1 LFLSTGKKIRSILE
15 SHIALF
21 TVGFNGGH
29 VHFTV
34 TRWIIIFLLFVFSAS
49 PGNAVEN
56 KWNTAGIRAGISDQ
70 SSEKFFSKYE
80 AFAAFSLPW
89 KWRSEHGWILG
100 TYVEINAGLVT
111 SEGNAF
117 EGSIGPGFYLMAPG
131 GGFAIVAGIYPTYL
145 GQSKFG
151 TEDFGETFQFT
162 SEIGFNLNFFRYWTV
177 GYRFQHMSNAGIA
190 SENPGLNT
198 HMLELGYRF

>member
-1 LFLSTGKKIRSILE
+1 VF
-15 SHIALF
+15 AD
-21 TVGFNGGH
+21 GFKGGY
-29 VHFTV
+29 VYLTMM
-34 TRWIIIFLLFVFSAS
+34 RWTIVFLLFVFSAS
-49 PGNAVEN
+49 PGNASEN
-56 KWNTAGIRAGISDQ
+56 KWNTAGVRAGISDQ
-70 SSEKFFSKYE
+70 NSEKFFSKYE

-89 KWRSEHGWILG
+89 TWRSEKGWIFG
-100 TYVEINAGLVT
+100 TFVEINIGMVT

-117 EGSIGPGFYLMAPG
+117 EGSIGPGLYLMTPG
-131 GGFAIVAGIYPTYL
+131 EGFAIVAGIYPTYL

-162 SEIGFNLNFFRYWTV
+162 SEIGFNFNFCRFWTA

-198 HMLELGYRF
+198 HMLEFGYRF